1 MSKAIARSAPRKT
14 AAELP
19 ARQPAVRKKAR
30 KATTVKRTAP
40 AAVATA
46 VGEDLT
52 AKAVRS
58 ALGDRAKAG
67 ASLRGADPAYM
78 KKIGK
83 VVDFA
88 LDRYFRVDNR
98 GWERLPDGPCLVIG
112 IHSGTWL
119 TMDAWSLVF
128 SWWRQ
133 FGTRRLLHG
142 TAHDAL
148 MAMPGL
154 GAFFKRVGVI
164 PASRETVTA
173 ALAAGNSVVV
183 WPGGEVDAM
192 RSWKKRHEVH
202 FGGRRGFV
210 KQAILSGVPIVPV
223 ATVGGTETVFVLSEG
238 RWLARTFG
246 FKRFLRADT
255 VPIVAGFPFGI
266 WPEVLPTHVPL
277 PSKITNEFLEPIHLD
292 TNPARAKDD
301 DYVNEIYALVQQRIA
316 EGVTRLAAER
326 RLPIIG

>member
-1 MSKAIARSAPRKT
+1 MSKSARRTAPKKTAATQKAASKSTARKT
-14 AAELP
+14 AKPRRA
-19 ARQPAVRKKAR
+19 A
-30 KATTVKRTAP
+30 ATVAP
-40 AAVATA
+40 AA
-46 VGEDLT
+46 GEDVT
-52 AKAVRS
+52 AKAVRG
-58 ALGDRAKAG
+58 ALGDLAKAG
-67 ASLRGADPAYM
+67 WSLRGADPAYM
-78 KKIGK
+78 KKIKK

-88 LDRYFRVDNR
+88 LDKYFRVDNR
-98 GWERLPDGPCLVIG
+98 GWERLPEDPCLVIG

-128 SWWRQ
+128 SWWRH
-133 FGTRRLLHG
+133 FGETRLLHG

-238 RWLARTFG
+238 RWLAKNFG

-266 WPEVLPTHVPL
+266 WPEVLPTHLPL

-292 TNPARAKDD
+292 KNPARAKDD
-301 DYVNEIYALVQQRIA
+301 AYVNEIYELVQRRIA